1 MATVH
6 FSSGLRR
13 YTEGA
18 EEIRVEVASVR
29 ELMRALNERYPK
41 LREALESLAI
51 AIDGQIINDPLL
63 ETLAPDAEVHF
74 LPPIGGG

>member
-13 YTEGA
+13 FTEGA
-18 EEIRVEVASVR
+18 EEIRVEAASVR
-29 ELMRALNERYPK
+29 ELMRALEKRYPK
-41 LREALESLAI
+41 LREALDS
-51 AIDGQIINDPLL
+51 
-63 ETLAPDAEVHF
+63 LAPDAEVHF